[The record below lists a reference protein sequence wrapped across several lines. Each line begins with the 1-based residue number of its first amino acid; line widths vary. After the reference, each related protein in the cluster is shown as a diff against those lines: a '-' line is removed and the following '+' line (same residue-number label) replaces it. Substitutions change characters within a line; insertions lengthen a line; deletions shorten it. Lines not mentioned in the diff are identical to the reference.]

1 MVRATAV
8 ADRCTLLPS
17 PSTSFLLPPLLLVR
31 RGGPG
36 TRERMP
42 RDREEKE
49 TRRERPGWRGIERIT
64 EWNGEEKRRKGEGGE
79 GRGGRGAFHVTAII
93 NGYIPTLSHETIL
106 VTREREKGGGG
117 ERREGEGRGFE

>member
-1 MVRATAV
+1 
-8 ADRCTLLPS
+8 
-17 PSTSFLLPPLLLVR
+17 
-31 RGGPG
+31 
-36 TRERMP
+36 MP

-117 ERREGEGRGFE
+117 EKREGEGRGFE